1 MRWFTLLLIGCVSV
15 QAAGAV
21 INVPG
26 LHGPTIQAAIDVAVN
41 GDEIIVAPGTYPE
54 SIDFLGKAIT
64 VRSSDPTDPAVVMN
78 TIIDGTGFFHV
89 VLCVAGE
96 GPETLLSGFV
106 ITGGNANGGAF
117 DIGGGMLIDNS
128 SPTVTNCS
136 FIGNTA
142 DNGGGMFNRSSSP
155 TVINCPS
162 SANNGDTNVGG
173 MNNIIS
179 GPTVTNCSFSGNS
192 AANVGGG
199 MVNEESGL
207 AVTNCSFSGNAAL
220 EGGGMYN
227 LRSGP
232 TVTNCSF
239 SGNSS
244 VGSGGGMFNAESG
257 LAVTNCSFSGNSAG
271 SSGGGMYNLPNKFD
285 INPTVTNS
293 GFCNN
298 TPNQIGGFGTWIDGG
313 GNSLLYCPPPISVPP
328 SCPAD
333 INTSGTVNVT
343 DLLALLAAWGA
354 CP

>member
-64 VRSSDPTDPAVVMN
+64 VRSSDPTDIGVVLN

-155 TVINCPS
+155 TV
-162 SANNGDTNVGG
+162 
-173 MNNIIS
+173 
-179 GPTVTNCSFSGNS
+179 TNCSFSGNT
-192 AANVGGG
+192 AD
-199 MVNEESGL
+199 
-207 AVTNCSFSGNAAL
+207 TNA
-220 EGGGMYN
+220 GGMYN
-227 LRSGP
+227 FLSRA
-232 TVTNCSF
+232 TVTNCS
-239 SGNSS
+239 
-244 VGSGGGMFNAESG
+244 
-257 LAVTNCSFSGNSAG
+257 L
-271 SSGGGMYNLPNKFD
+271 
-285 INPTVTNS
+285 
-293 GFCNN
+293 
-298 TPNQIGGFGTWIDGG
+298 
-313 GNSLLYCPPPISVPP
+313 
-328 SCPAD
+328 
-333 INTSGTVNVT
+333 SGTSRAN
-343 DLLALLAAWGA
+343 
-354 CP
+354 